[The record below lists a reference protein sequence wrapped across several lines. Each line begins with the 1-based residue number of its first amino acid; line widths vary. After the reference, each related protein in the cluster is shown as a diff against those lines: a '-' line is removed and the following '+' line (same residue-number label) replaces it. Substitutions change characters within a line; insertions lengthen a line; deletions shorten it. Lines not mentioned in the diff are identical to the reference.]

1 MLCDMSKI
9 ERRGRPT
16 KYDDSMPAKVYAY
29 IQKCKDNPMG
39 ETREGLSI
47 PTLPVLAELSSI
59 LKVNKD
65 TIVEWR
71 KRYPL
76 FSDACS
82 ELVAMQETIL
92 IQCGAAGSLNS
103 TIAARMLSAN
113 HGLNEKQKLEVEGNA
128 LPPFIIN
135 LSEPAKDE

>member
-1 MLCDMSKI
+1 MVRSMAKI
-9 ERRGRPT
+9 GRPT

-29 IQKCKDNPMG
+29 IAKCKANPMG
-39 ETREGLSI
+39 ETREGLEI

-71 KRYPL
+71 KRYDL

-92 IQCGAAGSLNS
+92 VQSGLAGSFNS
-103 TIAARMLSAN
+103 TIAARLLGAN
-113 HGLNEKQKLEVEGNA
+113 HGMADKKDVTTNGKD
-128 LPPFIIN
+128 LPAFSIT
-135 LSEPAKDE
+135 LSETVEDDG

>member
-1 MLCDMSKI
+1 M
-9 ERRGRPT
+9 ETRGRPT
-16 KYDDSMPAKVYAY
+16 KYNDDMPAKVYAY
-29 IQKCKDNPMG
+29 IAKCKANPMG

-47 PTLPVLAELSSI
+47 PLLPVLAELSSI

-71 KRYPL
+71 KRYDL

-103 TIAARMLSAN
+103 TIAARLLGAN
-113 HGLNEKQKLEVEGNA
+113 HGMSDKKDITTNGKDLPA
-128 LPPFIIN
+128 LTIT
-135 LSEPAKDE
+135 LSETIEDE